1 MQTISIIVP
10 IYNAECYLTRCI
22 NSILKQTY
30 SVWELLLIND
40 GSTDASAAI
49 CDEYAAKDNRIRV
62 FHKENGGVSSARNL
76 GLNNAKGKWITFVDA
91 DDYVKSE
98 YLSNLLDH
106 THIGADLIFSYAEF
120 HYANGEIQK
129 ESYPKQIITNENFH
143 LAFTEQEL
151 NWHTS
156 PWSKLFKAELCS
168 ENRFTEGMP
177 IGEDLVFLY
186 AYMLKCNKIF
196 FSSDTDYCYM
206 VDAQASLTKKTHNV
220 RIEHFVYTQVISA
233 LQRLIEEKK
242 ITNSLAINKTNWIIA
257 SYTRRVL
264 NSFYIS
270 DLSKDERLANMA
282 TLNIPIYTKHIG
294 KTSLCESIYIRLLEL
309 KCYSLYDCLRMF
321 IARFKTISPSNCSRY
336 LILNK

>member
-1 MQTISIIVP
+1 MPQISVIVP
-10 IYNAECYLTRCI
+10 VYNAEKYLHRCI
-22 NSILKQTY
+22 DSILAQTF
-30 SVWELLLIND
+30 SDFELLLIDD
-40 GSTDASAAI
+40 GSKDNSGRI
-49 CDEYAAKDNRIRV
+49 CDKYAAKDNRIRV

-129 ESYPKQIITNENFH
+129 EYYPKQIITNENFH
-143 LAFTEQEL
+143 LAFTEHEL

-156 PWSKLFKAELCS
+156 PWSKLFKSELCS
-168 ENRFTEGMP
+168 KLRFTEGMP

-186 AYMLKCNKIF
+186 TYILKCNKIF
-196 FSSDTDYCYM
+196 FSSDTDYCYT
-206 VDAQASLTKKTHNV
+206 VDAQASLTKKSHNV
-220 RIEHFVYTQVISA
+220 QIEYFVYTQVITT
-233 LQRLIEEKK
+233 LQKLITEKN
-242 ITNSLAINKTNWIIA
+242 ITNSIAINKTNWIIS

-264 NSFYIS
+264 NSLYIS
-270 DLSKDERLANMA
+270 KLSRKERLANIA
-282 TLNIPIYTKHIG
+282 TLNISIYIKHIG
-294 KTSLCESIYIRLLEL
+294 KTSLYESIYIHLLKF

-321 IARFKTISPSNCSRY
+321 ISRFKAI
-336 LILNK
+336 